1 MFLTIL
7 VQLAKMFEVL
17 NIQSKKAII
26 SELFEHES
34 KQTLPLTSL
43 QIFSA
48 LAADSFQE
56 EGVIALIFDLI

>member
-1 MFLTIL
+1 
-7 VQLAKMFEVL
+7 MFEVL

-48 LAADSFQE
+48 LAVDSFQE